1 MNSCKMIFPSKHK
14 VSFFFASLLFAMVT
28 FLNSCNQDIFSTSPK
43 HILKFSTDTLTFDT
57 VFTTI
62 GSATSKIMVY
72 NRSNQALN
80 ISSLGIAGGASS
92 PFKINVDGSL
102 NKENQFAN
110 IEIRANDSMY
120 IFVQVTIDPNRTNAP
135 LFIEDSLMFYTNGV
149 HQNIKLQAVGQNIT
163 ILRNQIITNDT
174 TLSNEKPYL
183 IYGDLVVDT
192 AKTLT
197 LAPGCK
203 FYFHNNA
210 NLIVY
215 GNLHAEGTFENPI
228 LMRGDRLDNIK
239 FATPFPYNNVAGQWG
254 GVYLLWN
261 GGNHILRHV
270 NMNSGYV
277 GVYFSNNDFK
287 QLPNLEISDCKIHN
301 FLMYGLVVQN
311 GNVQV
316 SNSEI
321 SNTSSYSVYLN
332 GGKHSFLQSTI
343 VNYFSNSD
351 VQPVPRDSKPAVM
364 IMNLN
369 RTAPMQSVFRNCVIA
384 GSNVNE
390 FSLASRYLNQ
400 FRGIF
405 DHCYIQKTD
414 SLNLP
419 QFTSIR
425 WSQKS
430 DSIFK
435 SIRYD
440 YIKNTYFNFMPDSI
454 SPIRAIAD
462 PNIARQFPVDLN
474 GNNRM
479 TDNKPDLGAY
489 QWQPTN
495 KK

>member
-1 MNSCKMIFPSKHK
+1 MDSCKMIFRSKHK
-14 VSFFFASLLFAMVT
+14 VSFFFASIIFAMVT

-43 HILKFSTDTLTFDT
+43 HILKFSIDTLTFDT

-72 NRSNQALN
+72 NRGNQALN
-80 ISSLGIAGGASS
+80 ISSLSVAGGSSS
-92 PFKINVDGSL
+92 PFQINVDGSL
-102 NKENQFAN
+102 NKDNKFTN
-110 IEIRANDSMY
+110 VEIRANDSMY

-135 LFIEDSLMFYTNGV
+135 LFIEDSLMFIKNGV
-149 HQNIKLQAVGQNIT
+149 YQNVKLQAVGQNVM
-163 ILRNQIITNDT
+163 ILKNKIITNDT
-174 TLSNEKPYL
+174 TLSAEKPYL

-197 LAPGCK
+197 LTPGCK

-228 LMRGDRLDNIK
+228 LMRGDRLDKIK

-270 NMNSGYV
+270 KMNSGYV
-277 GVYFSNNDFK
+277 GVYFSNNDFSR
-287 QLPNLEISDCKIHN
+287 LPDLEISDCKIHN

-321 SNTSSYSVYLN
+321 SNTSSYCVFLN

-351 VQPVPRDSKPAVM
+351 VQPVSRDNKPAVM

-400 FRGIF
+400 FRGVF

-414 SLNLP
+414 SMNLP

-425 WSQKS
+425 WSQKN

-440 YIKNTYFNFMPDSI
+440 YKNNTYFNFMPDSI
-454 SPIRAIAD
+454 SPIRGIAD

-489 QWQPTN
+489 QWQPTH
-495 KK
+495 